1 MKHRKLLAKQSI
13 VSKETDSETT
23 AAYGKRVEDAKRKS
37 VKAAAEEEED
47 DSESEYPSE
56 EETVTTVGRG
66 LSGSHRLL
74 NKNSGYY
81 PAIFVRRDGECPL
94 LQRLNCEEA
103 ALHNPRDLSC
113 IKHPSK
119 SKIPVDPTLPTYKDY
134 GKQR

>member
-1 MKHRKLLAKQSI
+1 MKHRKLLSKQSI

-81 PAIFVRRDGECPL
+81 PAIFVRRKGKCTL
-94 LQRLNCEEA
+94 LKRLSWEEA
-103 ALHNPRDLSC
+103 ALHNPL
-113 IKHPSK
+113 
-119 SKIPVDPTLPTYKDY
+119 L
-134 GKQR
+134 G